1 MGKLADFLDR
11 HSAGGSHPRSH
22 QPRQMEPVRPHLLQS
37 ARRRRRAAAVELRK
51 ARFSCWR
58 ALFRR
63 VSKCCGVSKNSC
75 PVWGGFHFVGEE
87 MPRKSPLEYLRAE
100 VGIGDDGLRR
110 QWSSSQ
116 CCGVENLGSD
126 VFSSESGSVRED
138 FQQNTHGYRYAN
150 SLSLRSRGQTNAN
163 PLHTEDNL
171 NMHALALSQCQ
182 P

>member
-11 HSAGGSHPRSH
+11 HSAGGSH
-22 QPRQMEPVRPHLLQS
+22 QPQMEPVRPHLLQS

-58 ALFRR
+58 ALFRC
-63 VSKCCGVSKNSC
+63 VSKCCGVSNNSC

-100 VGIGDDGLRR
+100 VGIGENGLRK
-110 QWSSSQ
+110 QWSS
-116 CCGVENLGSD
+116 CGVENLGSD

-138 FQQNTHGYRYAN
+138 FQQNTHGYRYA
-150 SLSLRSRGQTNAN
+150 SLRSRGQTNAN

-171 NMHALALSQCQ
+171 NMHALLSLAGLALSQRR